1 MRAPLLRVPAALALL
16 FTAGC
21 GPAVE
26 PADLVL
32 LNGRIVTVDEGRPE
46 AQALAVR
53 RDTIVAIGSNR
64 EIARYAREPF
74 PVRHG
79 INIYPFGRRTEVVN
93 LEGRLAIL

>member
-64 EIARYAREPF
+64 EIRPPMRS
-74 PVRHG
+74 
-79 INIYPFGRRTEVVN
+79 T
-93 LEGRLAIL
+93 RLNSPKASALFFT